1 MYIST
6 PPINLILLGT
16 TFLINRA
23 RQFQKYVNLFW
34 YFKLFKYF

>member
-23 RQFQKYVNLFW
+23 RQFQKYVNTFLVFQTV
-34 YFKLFKYF
+34 